1 MRNKCLD
8 GMKAIA
14 ACMVIF
20 IHIDLPGQTGVFI
33 EALSRFAVPFFFMI
47 SGYFCYYNGKD
58 ASDKIPGK
66 IFHIVKLMI
75 FAMAF
80 YFIWEISKRL
90 VTGENLYRWI
100 REVTDRQ
107 NIMKLLL

>member
-1 MRNKCLD
+1 MTEKKAFAILSCGKGSVRIMRNKCLD

-58 ASDKIPGK
+58 ASD
-66 IFHIVKLMI
+66 
-75 FAMAF
+75 
-80 YFIWEISKRL
+80 
-90 VTGENLYRWI
+90 
-100 REVTDRQ
+100 
-107 NIMKLLL
+107 